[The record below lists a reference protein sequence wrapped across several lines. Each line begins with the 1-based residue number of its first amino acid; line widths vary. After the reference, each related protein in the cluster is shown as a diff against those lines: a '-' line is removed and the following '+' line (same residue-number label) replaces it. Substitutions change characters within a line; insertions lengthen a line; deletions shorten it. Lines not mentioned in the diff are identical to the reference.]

1 MIILDKALEKRAAE
15 GRPIRVGMIGAGAM
29 GRGCA
34 NQIINAVPG
43 MTLWRSPTGP
53 CMWHAAPMTRPGGR
67 ARSKRKR

>member
-34 NQIINAVPG
+34 NQIVNAVQG
-43 MTLWRSPTGP
+43 MDPRGDRQPHLACGTPRL
-53 CMWHAAPMTRPGGR
+53 
-67 ARSKRKR
+67 

>member
-34 NQIINAVPG
+34 NQIVNAVPG
-43 MTLWRSPTGP
+43 MDLVAIANRTVPWP
-53 CMWHAAPMTRPGGR
+53 AAPMTRPGGR
-67 ARSKRKR
+67 ARSKRTR